1 MHVQNI
7 RQNAI
12 TGLVDCTVIINAS
25 NQITS
30 ELNTTI

>member
-1 MHVQNI
+1 MHVWDMW
-7 RQNAI
+7 QNA
-12 TGLVDCTVIINAS
+12 TAGLVDYTVIINAS